1 MANVLNPEPESI
13 TLNTTLEPTTLEP
26 ATELEQP
33 PFESTSNPE
42 TAEVVEVPA
51 LDADA
56 PTEPVA
62 KAVPVEAAP
71 AEEIAPEIVAQA
83 EPVVEAKAE
92 PVVAAA
98 AEPVVEAK
106 AEPVV
111 AAKAEPVVEAKAEP
125 VVEAKAE
132 PVVAAVAETAAE
144 IQAAPEAAPPA
155 TAAAPVARAKAPE
168 HGLESMDDFSAAL
181 AAFERE
187 QAAEAAAVEAYGDK
201 IVSGTVIKQTEKH
214 LVVDVGLKSEGL
226 VPLEQVL
233 DHSGAVRFNPGDV
246 IDVVIEREEPEGG
259 YLVSFERAQRLRIWD
274 TIEKAA
280 NDKTPMTGTVISRV
294 KGGLTVDIGLKAFLP
309 GSQLEIR
316 PVRNLDGYLGQQIEV
331 RVIKL
336 NKKRGNVVVSRKEIL
351 EEEQNAKRSTTLEHL
366 GEGAILTGTV
376 KNLTDYGAFV
386 DLGGIDGLLHIT
398 DMSWGRLTHPRDL
411 VNVGDEIQV
420 KVLKFDKDKQRVSLG
435 FKQLT
440 PDPWLDASE
449 RYPVG
454 AHVKGRVLSV
464 TDYGAFVELEQ
475 GIEGLVHLS
484 EMTWSKRLKHPSKL
498 VKPGDEVETVVLSV
512 NPADRRISL
521 GMKQLL
527 ENPWENLTEKYPT
540 GAVVEGRVRNLTD
553 FGAFIEIEDG
563 IDGLVHV
570 SNLSWTKRVK
580 HPSEIVKKGE
590 KVKAVVLGVEPAEP
604 ASLAGH
610 QAVAARRL
618 GELLRLASGGRRG
631 PRQGAADGAIWSLR
645 RDRGGCRGSLPHL
658 RGRRRRRIEAGDGP
672 GARLQDHQDQRRGEE
687 GGLEPARHRPGGQP
701 HTGRALQGGYSQAS
715 GLQLHHHARRPDQ
728 LAQGR
733 ALSRFPF
740 RHQCTTAALRGGR
753 CCLDFVFHSFSLCPA
768 STLASAT
775 PGVSFQ
781 VKESST
787 MPRNVDARIPY
798 SAEFQP

>member
-1 MANVLNPEPESI
+1 MANLLNPEPESA
-13 TLNTTLEPTTLEP
+13 TLNTQIEALTLDP

-33 PFESTSNPE
+33 LPESTSTPE
-42 TAEVVEVPA
+42 TAVAVETPA

-56 PTEPVA
+56 PTEPV
-62 KAVPVEAAP
+62 VEA
-71 AEEIAPEIVAQA
+71 V
-83 EPVVEAKAE
+83 PVVEAAAEAEPAPAIVEVSAPSESSEPLESSKSLESFESSESPEPAIPAE
-92 PVVAAA
+92 PVIEAAA
-98 AEPVVEAK
+98 PAPEA
-106 AEPVV
+106 V
-111 AAKAEPVVEAKAEP
+111 
-125 VVEAKAE
+125 
-132 PVVAAVAETAAE
+132 
-144 IQAAPEAAPPA
+144 AAPEPVTAPPA
-155 TAAAPVARAKAPE
+155 KAVALTD
-168 HGLESMDDFSAAL
+168 HLESMDDFSAAL
-181 AAFERE
+181 EAFERE

-214 LVVDVGLKSEGL
+214 LVIDVGLKSEGL

-233 DHSGAVRFNPGDV
+233 DHTGAVKFQPGDV
-246 IDVVIEREEPEGG
+246 IDVVIEKEEPEGG
-259 YLVSFERAQRLRIWD
+259 YLASYERAQRLRVWD

-280 NDKTPMTGTVISRV
+280 ADKTPIIGTVVSRV
-294 KGGLTVDIGLKAFLP
+294 KGGVTVDIGLKAFLP

-351 EEEQNAKRSTTLEHL
+351 EEEQNAKRSTTLDQL
-366 GEGAILTGTV
+366 GEGAVLTGTV

-440 PDPWLDASE
+440 PDPWLDATE

-454 AHVKGRVLSV
+454 AHVHGRVLSV

-527 ENPWENLTEKYPT
+527 ENPWENLTEKYPAGT
-540 GAVVEGRVRNLTD
+540 VVEGRVRNLTD

-590 KVKAVVLGVEPAEP
+590 KVKAVVLGVEP
-604 ASLAGH
+604 
-610 QAVAARRL
+610 QNRRL
-618 GELLRLASGGRRG
+618 SLGIKQLQPDVWESFFAQHRVGDVVHGKVLRTA
-631 PRQGAADGAIWSLR
+631 QFGAFVEIAEGVEGLCHIS
-645 RDRGGCRGSLPHL
+645 
-658 RGRRRRRIEAGDGP
+658 EAGDDGGP
-672 GARLQDHQDQRRGEE
+672 SKLET
-687 GGLEPARHRPGGQP
+687 GLEHEFKIIKINVEEKKVGLSLRAIGQEA
-701 HTGRALQGGYSQAS
+701 TRATVESYSNSKA
-715 GLQLHHHARRPDQ
+715 P
-728 LAQGR
+728 
-733 ALSRFPF
+733 
-740 RHQCTTAALRGGR
+740 
-753 CCLDFVFHSFSLCPA
+753 
-768 STLASAT
+768 
-775 PGVSFQ
+775 VS
-781 VKESST
+781 SST
-787 MPRNVDARIPY
+787 TTLGDLINFRK
-798 SAEFQP
+798 SEH

>member
-1 MANVLNPEPESI
+1 MANVLNPETESI
-13 TLNTTLEPTTLEP
+13 TLNPELETSTLEP
-26 ATELEQP
+26 ATEPQQP
-33 PFESTSNPE
+33 SCESTSTPE
-42 TAEVVEVPA
+42 TAEAVKVPV

-56 PTEPVA
+56 PT
-62 KAVPVEAAP
+62 VPEVEAAP
-71 AEEIAPEIVAQA
+71 
-83 EPVVEAKAE
+83 VVEAVE
-92 PVVAAA
+92 P
-98 AEPVVEAK
+98 
-106 AEPVV
+106 
-111 AAKAEPVVEAKAEP
+111 
-125 VVEAKAE
+125 
-132 PVVAAVAETAAE
+132 TA
-144 IQAAPEAAPPA
+144 EAAPAQAIAAEVPVQPESAAEAVPAIEAAPA
-155 TAAAPVARAKAPE
+155 TEVTAEAAPVAQPVQEKSAERGVEAA
-168 HGLESMDDFSAAL
+168 DDFSAAL

-201 IVSGTVIKQTEKH
+201 IVPGTVLKQTDKH

-226 VPLEQVL
+226 VPLEQVV
-233 DHSGAVRFNPGDV
+233 DAAGEVKFKPGDV

-259 YLVSFERAQRLRIWD
+259 YLVSYERAQRLRVWD

-280 NDKTPMTGTVISRV
+280 NDKTTIMGTVVSRV

-351 EEEQNAKRSTTLEHL
+351 EEEQNAKRAATLEHL
-366 GEGAILTGTV
+366 CEDAVLTGTV

-440 PDPWLDASE
+440 PDPWLDAAE

-454 AHVKGRVLSV
+454 ARVKGRVLSV

-521 GMKQLL
+521 GMKQLMP
-527 ENPWENLTEKYPT
+527 NPWENLAEKYPAGT
-540 GAVVEGRVRNLTD
+540 VVEGRVRNLTD
-553 FGAFIEIEDG
+553 FGAFVEIEDG

-590 KVKAVVLGVEPAEP
+590 KVKAVVLGVEP
-604 ASLAGH
+604 
-610 QAVAARRL
+610 QNRRL
-618 GELLRLASGGRRG
+618 SLGIKQLQPDVWESFFAEHRVGDVVHGKILRTAQFGAFVEIAEGVEGLCHISEAGEGEGGASKLETGLENDFKIIKINVEEKKVGL
-631 PRQGAADGAIWSLR
+631 SLR
-645 RDRGGCRGSLPHL
+645 
-658 RGRRRRRIEAGDGP
+658 AV
-672 GARLQDHQDQRRGEE
+672 GEE
-687 GGLEPARHRPGGQP
+687 AS
-701 HTGRALQGGYSQAS
+701 RAQVESYKSES
-715 GLQLHHHARRPDQ
+715 HKHP
-728 LAQGR
+728 
-733 ALSRFPF
+733 
-740 RHQCTTAALRGGR
+740 
-753 CCLDFVFHSFSLCPA
+753 
-768 STLASAT
+768 
-775 PGVSFQ
+775 VS
-781 VKESST
+781 SST
-787 MPRNVDARIPY
+787 TTLGDLINWRKGER
-798 SAEFQP
+798 

>member
-1 MANVLNPEPESI
+1 MANVLNPETESI
-13 TLNTTLEPTTLEP
+13 TLNTELEAPTLEP
-26 ATELEQP
+26 ATEQVQP
-33 PFESTSNPE
+33 LLESTSNPE
-42 TAEVVEVPA
+42 TAEAVEVPA

-56 PTEPVA
+56 PTEPEVQ
-62 KAVPVEAAP
+62 AVPVVETTAEAAP
-71 AEEIAPEIVAQA
+71 APVATEVPAQSEPVAQA
-83 EPVVEAKAE
+83 EPEIAVPTPATPVLEVAPPVE
-92 PVVAAA
+92 VVA
-98 AEPVVEAK
+98 PVVEA
-106 AEPVV
+106 AAPAVEV
-111 AAKAEPVVEAKAEP
+111 ASP
-125 VVEAKAE
+125 
-132 PVVAAVAETAAE
+132 VAETAAPVAE
-144 IQAAPEAAPPA
+144 VAPPVVEVAPPAEAPQAAAAPPTVVA
-155 TAAAPVARAKAPE
+155 DAPAPVAAAPAPAHAE

-201 IVSGTVIKQTEKH
+201 IVSGTVLKQTEKH

-233 DHSGAVRFNPGDV
+233 DHTGAVKFQPGDV
-246 IDVVIEREEPEGG
+246 IEVVIEREEPEGG
-259 YLVSFERAQRLRIWD
+259 YLVSFERAQRLRVWD
-274 TIEKAA
+274 VIEKAA
-280 NDKTPMTGTVISRV
+280 ADKTPVIGTVVSRV

-351 EEEQNAKRSTTLEHL
+351 EEEQNAKRSTTLEQL
-366 GEGAILTGTV
+366 GEGAVLTGTV

-440 PDPWLDASE
+440 PDPWLDATE

-454 AHVKGRVLSV
+454 AHVHGRVLSV

-512 NPADRRISL
+512 NPSDRRISL
-521 GMKQLL
+521 GMKQLMD
-527 ENPWENLTEKYPT
+527 NPWENLTDRYPAGT
-540 GAVVEGRVRNLTD
+540 VVEGRVRNLTD

-590 KVKAVVLGVEPAEP
+590 KVKAVVLGVEP
-604 ASLAGH
+604 
-610 QAVAARRL
+610 QNRRL
-618 GELLRLASGGRRG
+618 SLGIKQLQPDVWESFFAAHRVGDVVHGKVLRTA
-631 PRQGAADGAIWSLR
+631 QFGAFVEIAEGVEGLCHIS
-645 RDRGGCRGSLPHL
+645 
-658 RGRRRRRIEAGDGP
+658 EAGD
-672 GARLQDHQDQRRGEE
+672 E
-687 GGLEPARHRPGGQP
+687 GGGSKLETGLEHDFKIIKINVEEKKVGLSLRAIGQEAS
-701 HTGRALQGGYSQAS
+701 RAQVESYKADS
-715 GLQLHHHARRPDQ
+715 HKHP
-728 LAQGR
+728 
-733 ALSRFPF
+733 
-740 RHQCTTAALRGGR
+740 
-753 CCLDFVFHSFSLCPA
+753 
-768 STLASAT
+768 
-775 PGVSFQ
+775 VS
-781 VKESST
+781 SST
-787 MPRNVDARIPY
+787 TTLGDLINWKSER
-798 SAEFQP
+798 

>member
-1 MANVLNPEPESI
+1 MPNANVLNPEPESI
-13 TLNTTLEPTTLEP
+13 TLNTTLETPTLEP
-26 ATELEQP
+26 ATEPDSLPRIDQP
-33 PFESTSNPE
+33 LRESTSNTE
-42 TAEVVEVPA
+42 TAEVATMHA

-56 PTEPVA
+56 LTEPAAEAAPVV
-62 KAVPVEAAP
+62 KAATEAAP
-71 AEEIAPEIVAQA
+71 A
-83 EPVVEAKAE
+83 
-92 PVVAAA
+92 
-98 AEPVVEAK
+98 
-106 AEPVV
+106 
-111 AAKAEPVVEAKAEP
+111 
-125 VVEAKAE
+125 
-132 PVVAAVAETAAE
+132 
-144 IQAAPEAAPPA
+144 APPVHDA
-155 TAAAPVARAKAPE
+155 

-181 AAFERE
+181 AAFEQE

-201 IVSGTVIKQTEKH
+201 LVTGTVIKQTEKH
-214 LVVDVGLKSEGL
+214 LIVDVGLKSEGM

-233 DHSGAVRFNPGDV
+233 DHTGAVKFQPGDV
-246 IDVVIEREEPEGG
+246 IDVVIEREEPDGGG
-259 YLVSFERAQRLRIWD
+259 YLVSYDRAQRLRVWD
-274 TIEKAA
+274 VIEKAA
-280 NDKTPMTGTVISRV
+280 SDKTPVMGTVVSRV

-351 EEEQNAKRSTTLEHL
+351 EEEQNAKRSTTLEQL
-366 GEGAILTGTV
+366 GEGAVLTGTV

-440 PDPWLDASE
+440 PDPWLDATE

-498 VKPGDEVETVVLSV
+498 VKAADEVETVVLSV

-527 ENPWENLTEKYPT
+527 DNPWENLTERYPAGT
-540 GAVVEGRVRNLTD
+540 VVEGRVRNLTD

-590 KVKAVVLGVEPAEP
+590 KVKAVVLGVEP
-604 ASLAGH
+604 
-610 QAVAARRL
+610 QNRRL
-618 GELLRLASGGRRG
+618 SLGIKQLQPDVWESFFATHKVGDVVHGKVLRTA
-631 PRQGAADGAIWSLR
+631 QFGAFVEIAEGVEGLCHIS
-645 RDRGGCRGSLPHL
+645 
-658 RGRRRRRIEAGDGP
+658 EAGD
-672 GARLQDHQDQRRGEE
+672 E
-687 GGLEPARHRPGGQP
+687 GGGPTKLETGLEHDFKIIKINVEEKKVGLSLRAVGHEASRAQVEHYKAESHGGAHKQP
-701 HTGRALQGGYSQAS
+701 
-715 GLQLHHHARRPDQ
+715 
-728 LAQGR
+728 
-733 ALSRFPF
+733 
-740 RHQCTTAALRGGR
+740 
-753 CCLDFVFHSFSLCPA
+753 
-768 STLASAT
+768 
-775 PGVSFQ
+775 VS
-781 VKESST
+781 SST
-787 MPRNVDARIPY
+787 TTLGDLINLRKNER
-798 SAEFQP
+798 

>member
-1 MANVLNPEPESI
+1 MAKLLNPETESA
-13 TLNTTLEPTTLEP
+13 TLNTQIDTLTLEP

-33 PFESTSNPE
+33 LPESTSNPE
-42 TAEVVEVPA
+42 TAEAIVETPA

-56 PTEPVA
+56 LTEPVA
-62 KAVPVEAAP
+62 EPVT
-71 AEEIAPEIVAQA
+71 QA
-83 EPVVEAKAE
+83 EPVAS
-92 PVVAAA
+92 AAA
-98 AEPVVEAK
+98 AAPRAPKAKSPRAK
-106 AEPVV
+106 A
-111 AAKAEPVVEAKAEP
+111 
-125 VVEAKAE
+125 
-132 PVVAAVAETAAE
+132 AV
-144 IQAAPEAAPPA
+144 APEAAP
-155 TAAAPVARAKAPE
+155 APVAVAAGPEKAAHE
-168 HGLESMDDFSAAL
+168 DHLESMDDFSAAL
-181 AAFERE
+181 EAFERE

-201 IVSGTVIKQTEKH
+201 IVTGTVIKQTEKH
-214 LVVDVGLKSEGL
+214 LVIDVGLKSEGL
-226 VPLEQVL
+226 VPLEQVT
-233 DHSGAVRFNPGDV
+233 DHTGAVKFQLGDA
-246 IDVVIEREEPEGG
+246 IDVVIEREESEGG
-259 YLVSFERAQRLRIWD
+259 YLASYERAQRLRVWD

-280 NDKTPMTGTVISRV
+280 ADKTSVIGTVVSRV
-294 KGGLTVDIGLKAFLP
+294 KGGVTVDIGMKAFLP

-351 EEEQNAKRSTTLEHL
+351 EEEQNAKRSTTLEQL
-366 GEGAILTGTV
+366 GEGVVLTGTV

-386 DLGGIDGLLHIT
+386 DMGGIDVLLHIT

-440 PDPWLDASE
+440 PDPWLDATE

-527 ENPWENLTEKYPT
+527 ENPWENLTDKYPAGT
-540 GAVVEGRVRNLTD
+540 IVEGRVRNLTD

-590 KVKAVVLGVEPAEP
+590 KVKAVVLGVEP
-604 ASLAGH
+604 
-610 QAVAARRL
+610 QNRRL
-618 GELLRLASGGRRG
+618 SLGIKQLQPDVWESFFATHRVGDQVHGKVLRTA
-631 PRQGAADGAIWSLR
+631 QFGAFVEIAEGVEGLCHIS
-645 RDRGGCRGSLPHL
+645 
-658 RGRRRRRIEAGDGP
+658 EAGDDP
-672 GARLQDHQDQRRGEE
+672 GAKLETGQENDFKIIKINVEE
-687 GGLEPARHRPGGQP
+687 KKVGLSLRSASHHEAS
-701 HTGRALQGGYSQAS
+701 RA
-715 GLQLHHHARRPDQ
+715 
-728 LAQGR
+728 
-733 ALSRFPF
+733 
-740 RHQCTTAALRGGR
+740 
-753 CCLDFVFHSFSLCPA
+753 
-768 STLASAT
+768 
-775 PGVSFQ
+775 Q
-781 VKESST
+781 VESYKKESHKAPVSSST
-787 MPRNVDARIPY
+787 TTLGDLINWKSEKADK
-798 SAEFQP
+798 SE

>member
-1 MANVLNPEPESI
+1 MANVLNPETEST
-13 TLNTTLEPTTLEP
+13 TLNTELETPTLEP
-26 ATELEQP
+26 AAEQEQP
-33 PFESTSNPE
+33 SYESTSNPE
-42 TAEVVEVPA
+42 LTEATTPA

-56 PTEPVA
+56 TTEPVA
-62 KAVPVEAAP
+62 QATENPSEMPAAP
-71 AEEIAPEIVAQA
+71 AE
-83 EPVVEAKAE
+83 
-92 PVVAAA
+92 AAA
-98 AEPVVEAK
+98 GIPAEESAASTEPAEAIT
-106 AEPVV
+106 APAP
-111 AAKAEPVVEAKAEP
+111 AAHRPFE
-125 VVEAKAE
+125 
-132 PVVAAVAETAAE
+132 
-144 IQAAPEAAPPA
+144 
-155 TAAAPVARAKAPE
+155 
-168 HGLESMDDFSAAL
+168 GGGESMEDFSAAL
-181 AAFERE
+181 EAFERE

-201 IVSGTVIKQTEKH
+201 VVSGTVLKQTEKH

-226 VPLEQVL
+226 VPLEQVV
-233 DHSGAVRFNPGDV
+233 DHTGAVKFNPGDV

-259 YLVSFERAQRLRIWD
+259 YLVSFEKAQRLRVWD

-280 NDKTPMTGTVISRV
+280 NEKTPVMGTIVSRV
-294 KGGLTVDIGLKAFLP
+294 KGGLTVDIGMKAFLP

-351 EEEQNAKRSTTLEHL
+351 EEDQTAKRSHTMELL
-366 GEGAILTGTV
+366 GEDAVLTGTV

-464 TDYGAFVELEQ
+464 TDYGAFIELEQ

-512 NPADRRISL
+512 NPGDRRISL

-527 ENPWENLTEKYPT
+527 ENPWEHLTDKYPAGT
-540 GAVVEGRVRNLTD
+540 IVEGRVRNLTD

-590 KVKAVVLGVEPAEP
+590 KVKAVVLGVEP
-604 ASLAGH
+604 
-610 QAVAARRL
+610 QNRRL
-618 GELLRLASGGRRG
+618 SLGIKQLQPDVWETFFGSHRVGDVVHGKVLRTAQFGAFVEIAEGVEGLCHISEAVGDDGHALKLEQGEEHEFKIIKINVEEKKVGL
-631 PRQGAADGAIWSLR
+631 SLR
-645 RDRGGCRGSLPHL
+645 STAH
-658 RGRRRRRIEAGDGP
+658 EAT
-672 GARLQDHQDQRRGEE
+672 RQTVEHYKE
-687 GGLEPARHRPGGQP
+687 
-701 HTGRALQGGYSQAS
+701 
-715 GLQLHHHARRPDQ
+715 HAHKAP
-728 LAQGR
+728 
-733 ALSRFPF
+733 
-740 RHQCTTAALRGGR
+740 
-753 CCLDFVFHSFSLCPA
+753 
-768 STLASAT
+768 
-775 PGVSFQ
+775 VS
-781 VKESST
+781 SST
-787 MPRNVDARIPY
+787 TTLGDLIQWRK
-798 SAEFQP
+798 AENK

>member
-1 MANVLNPEPESI
+1 MANVLNPEPEST
-13 TLNTTLEPTTLEP
+13 TLNTELELPTLEP
-26 ATELEQP
+26 ATEQAQP
-33 PFESTSNPE
+33 PQESTSAPE
-42 TAEVVEVPA
+42 TAAVEATPA

-56 PTEPVA
+56 STEPVA
-62 KAVPVEAAP
+62 EAAP
-71 AEEIAPEIVAQA
+71 AEELSAAPAPVAEPAPAPAPEPEAQA
-83 EPVVEAKAE
+83 EPAPAVELKPEPEPEAVSVPVSEPE
-92 PVVAAA
+92 PVS
-98 AEPVVEAK
+98 EPV
-106 AEPVV
+106 
-111 AAKAEPVVEAKAEP
+111 
-125 VVEAKAE
+125 
-132 PVVAAVAETAAE
+132 
-144 IQAAPEAAPPA
+144 PA
-155 TAAAPVARAKAPE
+155 HAHEPE
-168 HGLESMDDFSAAL
+168 HSLENMDDFSAAL
-181 AAFERE
+181 EAFERE

-226 VPLEQVL
+226 VPLEQVT
-233 DHSGAVRFNPGDV
+233 DHTGAVRFKAGDV
-246 IDVVIEREEPEGG
+246 LDVVIEREEPEGG
-259 YLVSFERAQRLRIWD
+259 YLVSYEKAQRLRVWD

-280 NDKTPMTGTVISRV
+280 NEKTPITGTVVSRV

-351 EEEQNAKRSTTLEHL
+351 EEEQNAKRSHTLEQL
-366 GEGAILTGTV
+366 GEGAVLTGTV

-411 VNVGDEIQV
+411 VNVADEIQV

-454 AHVKGRVLSV
+454 AHVHGRVLSV

-521 GMKQLL
+521 GMKQLM
-527 ENPWENLTEKYPT
+527 ENPWENLTERYPAGT
-540 GAVVEGRVRNLTD
+540 VVEGRVRNLTD

-580 HPSEIVKKGE
+580 HPSEVVKKGE
-590 KVKAVVLGVEPAEP
+590 KVKAVVLGVEP
-604 ASLAGH
+604 
-610 QAVAARRL
+610 QNRRL
-618 GELLRLASGGRRG
+618 SLGIKQLQPDVWESFFATHRVGDQVHGKVLRTA
-631 PRQGAADGAIWSLR
+631 QFGAFVEIAEGVEGLCHIS
-645 RDRGGCRGSLPHL
+645 
-658 RGRRRRRIEAGDGP
+658 EAGDDGSKLEQ
-672 GARLQDHQDQRRGEE
+672 GQEHEFKIIKINVEE
-687 GGLEPARHRPGGQP
+687 KKVGLSL
-701 HTGRALQGGYSQAS
+701 RAVSGHEAS
-715 GLQLHHHARRPDQ
+715 R
-728 LAQGR
+728 AQVEHYK
-733 ALSRFPF
+733 ADAHKHP
-740 RHQCTTAALRGGR
+740 
-753 CCLDFVFHSFSLCPA
+753 
-768 STLASAT
+768 
-775 PGVSFQ
+775 VS
-781 VKESST
+781 SST
-787 MPRNVDARIPY
+787 TTLGDLLNWRKNER
-798 SAEFQP
+798 